1 MRRFRTGDIVQHFK
15 RTMLTEEELKEHPT
29 AYLYEIIG
37 YGRHTETHE
46 EFVVYKTLYTL
57 RDVHAG
63 DIYIRPSSM
72 FESMTDIKKYPEA
85 KQFCRFELLKC

>member
-1 MRRFRTGDIVQHFK
+1 MNRFKTGDIVQHFK
-15 RTMLTEEELKEHPT
+15 RTMLTEEELKENPT

-57 RDVHAG
+57 HDVHAG
-63 DIYIRPSSM
+63 EIYIRPATM
-72 FESMTDIKKYPEA
+72 FESVVDVKKYPSA
-85 KQFCRFELLKC
+85 KQFHRFELLKC